1 MEPDAYLEHVRA
13 DGTALAAAAAKAPMA
28 PVPTCPD
35 WDMTGL
41 VGHTAAVHHWVA
53 GIVRTKATER
63 PARRRP
69 SDVATE
75 PGAVLAWFDE
85 GLADLLEVLAK
96 ADPSE
101 LVWNWFDDKPAETRF
116 WHRRMA
122 HETAVH
128 RWDAQAA
135 AGDPRSI
142 DRPLA
147 LDGID
152 EFLGFL
158 ARWLPGEP
166 IDGLT
171 GSLHLHATDG
181 DGEWLLALAPDHLGH
196 RREHAKADAAV
207 RAPAS
212 DLLLWMINR
221 LPADSP
227 GLEIFG
233 DRAIVDSWRQLKF

>member
-13 DGTALAAAAAKAPMA
+13 DGTALAAAARKAPEA
-28 PVPTCPD
+28 PVPTCPE
-35 WDMTGL
+35 WDMSGL
-41 VGHTAAVHHWVA
+41 VGHTSAVHHWVA
-53 GIVRTKATER
+53 GIVGTKATER

-69 SDVATE
+69 ADFPAG
-75 PGAVLAWFDE
+75 PDALLAWYDE

-101 LVWNWFDDKPAETRF
+101 LVWNWFDDKPAETGF

-135 AGDPRSI
+135 AGDPQPI
-142 DRPLA
+142 DAALA

-158 ARWLPGEP
+158 ASWMADEP
-166 IDGLT
+166 IEALT
-171 GSLHLHATDG
+171 GSLHLHATDA
-181 DGEWLLALAPDHLGH
+181 DGEWLLALAPDHLER
-196 RREHAKADAAV
+196 RREHAKADAAI
-207 RAPAS
+207 RASAS
-212 DLLLWMINR
+212 DLFLWTVNR
-221 LPADSP
+221 LPADSA